1 LIYLALTNSGQ
12 WIYNEEVLK
21 KIREILIHKS
31 DSIYSKKSSKTALAM
46 VLMNMHTHLKRKIGE
61 VVSAGK

>member
-21 KIREILIHKS
+21 KIREILIHKAG
-31 DSIYSKKSSKTALAM
+31 SIYSKKSSKTALAM
-46 VLMNMHTHLKRKIGE
+46 VLMNMHTYLKRKISE

>member
-46 VLMNMHTHLKRKIGE
+46 VLMNMHTYLKRKIGE